1 MAQVAQTTQQRIDHL
16 LESSFGE
23 WRELPEIEATIDRW
37 DQLAQVTFI
46 EEWTLAEERLK
57 RLARYAATGTLSH
70 EQQARYNALQQ
81 VVTQNRP
88 IIERLRAS

>member
-1 MAQVAQTTQQRIDHL
+1 MAQVAQTTQQRINHL
-16 LESSFGE
+16 LESSFNE
-23 WRELPEIEATIDRW
+23 WEELPEIEATINQW
-37 DQLAQVTFI
+37 DQLEQMTFI

-57 RLARYAATGTLSH
+57 RLACYAATDTLSH

-81 VVTQNRP
+81 VVTRNRP